1 MKKKML
7 NIKGQRGTAAIEF
20 AILLP
25 VLVLLLF
32 GTIEFGLLL
41 FNKQV
46 ITNASREGAR
56 AGIVLRDDGRLPLHL
71 SDESEEEPL
80 SIERVVENYCQGNLV
95 TFAEPDETGETDLS
109 VSCTSTADQ
118 ESGDDLYVTATYN
131 YGFLVLGNIGFDDIV
146 LQAQTVMKY
155 E

>member
-7 NIKGQRGTAAIEF
+7 NIKGQRGAAAIEF

-56 AGIVLRDDGRLPLHL
+56 AGIVLREDGRLPFYP
-71 SDESEEEPL
+71 SEDEEEPL
-80 SIERVVENYCQGNLV
+80 SIAEIVQNYCQGHLV
-95 TFAEPDETGETDLS
+95 TFAEPDETGEPDLS

-118 ESGDDLYVTATYN
+118 DSGDDLYVTATYN